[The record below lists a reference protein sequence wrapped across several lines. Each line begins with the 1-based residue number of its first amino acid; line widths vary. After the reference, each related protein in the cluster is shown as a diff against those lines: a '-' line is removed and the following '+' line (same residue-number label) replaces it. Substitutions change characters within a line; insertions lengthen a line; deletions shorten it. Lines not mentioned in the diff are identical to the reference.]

1 MFIEQPF
8 ALVSMHQVYMA
19 INKTDYTSDFMN
31 LVLGGKDVIT
41 ATLLMRSLRSIQ
53 SMFIKFINL

>member
-1 MFIEQPF
+1 
-8 ALVSMHQVYMA
+8 MA

-31 LVLGGKDVIT
+31 LLFGGKDVIT
-41 ATLLMRSLRSIQ
+41 VTLLMFSLRSIQ